1 MTSRKTLLA
10 GVLAAATLFV
20 PAASMAAS
28 PDGASP
34 VAMQQT
40 ANRNGDC
47 SPRSDWGR
55 SNQQY
60 RSHAYQKHGKHG
72 GQARPRNDARNGMCD
87 GSVCSRNFDRARPGN
102 SQQGMNGR
110 NNDQRPRFDR
120 RDDRR
125 GDRRPGYDR
134 RDDRRFE
141 RWDDRRPS
149 APQAPNGGAS
159 PSSYFG
165 KI

>member
-20 PAASMAAS
+20 PVASMAAS

-47 SPRSDWGR
+47 NPRSDWGR

-60 RSHAYQKHGKHG
+60 RSNAYQKHGKHG
-72 GQARPRNDARNGMCD
+72 AQARPRNDTRNGTCD
-87 GSVCSRNFDRARPGN
+87 GSVCSRNFDRTRPGS

-110 NNDQRPRFDR
+110 NNDQRPGFDR
-120 RDDRR
+120 RNDQ
-125 GDRRPGYDR
+125 RPGYDR
-134 RDDRRFE
+134 PDDRRN
-141 RWDDRRPS
+141 DRRPS
-149 APQAPNGGAS
+149 APNGGAS

-165 KI
+165 NI